1 MWIFIGSPAELCHLQ
16 VGDKILT
23 VNGQKVADMSYV
35 QWKKSM
41 DEALQEGSL
50 FMDIRRQGK
59 SSKFVPSSV
68 LLCNLSDRVNNASK
82 PVSPE

>member
-1 MWIFIGSPAELCHLQ
+1 MYFFTGSPAELCQLQ

-23 VNGQKVADMSYV
+23 VNGQKVADMSYE
-35 QWKKSM
+35 QWKRSM

-59 SSKFVPSSV
+59 NRMFVPSSI
-68 LLCNLSDRVNNASK
+68 LLYILRV
-82 PVSPE
+82 